1 MNCDCTEKISLLIDG
16 ELDDVESRQLERH
29 LVGCVECQEARA
41 DFLSLRNQLTEFPV
55 SLQPAAQREVLG
67 RILGKQK
74 AASGSRARGWRWAFN
89 PAVAAFA
96 SLLIVGV
103 VFALLIYPRLKSKP
117 EAPVEVASG
126 GDNRNNRR
134 TSVPTSSPAPQE
146 GPLKKGAPKKSSPPA
161 TGEKKIQIKKPTPIF
176 EPQQDNIAE
185 NIAIETGETSDLGIS
200 NGNGRV
206 RSADAETMTAIHL
219 QKSELLLRSFRNVR
233 TNKSGAVAD
242 VSYEKKSAQQLVYQ
256 NMMLRRE
263 ADAVGDAQVSSL
275 LESLEPILLDIANLP
290 DKPRKDDV
298 RVIKD
303 RVERKNIVAL
313 LQVNSTA
320 LARAL
325 D

>member
-16 ELDDVESRQLERH
+16 ELDDVETRALERH
-29 LVGCVECQEARA
+29 LTSCVECQEARA
-41 DFLSLRNQLTEFPV
+41 DFLSLRSQLIDFPV
-55 SLQPAAQREVLG
+55 SFEPVAQREALA
-67 RILGKQK
+67 RILGKEK
-74 AASGSRARGWRWAFN
+74 VERGLRARGWRWAFN

-103 VFALLIYPRLKSKP
+103 VFALLIYPRLRSKP
-117 EAPVEVASG
+117 EAPVQVASS
-126 GDNRNNRR
+126 GDNKNNRR
-134 TSVPTSSPAPQE
+134 TQDTTPSPAPQDKQ
-146 GPLKKGAPKKSSPPA
+146 KKTAPKKSTPPA
-161 TGEKKIQIKKPTPIF
+161 TGEKKIQIKKSTPIF
-176 EPQQDNIAE
+176 APQQDNIAG
-185 NIAIETGETSDLGIS
+185 NVSVETSDTSEQGIA
-200 NGNGRV
+200 NGNGRI

-233 TNKSGAVAD
+233 TNRAGAVGD
-242 VSYEKKSAQQLVYQ
+242 TSYEKKSAQQLVYQ

-263 ADAVGDAQVSSL
+263 ADATGDAQVSSL

-313 LQVNSTA
+313 LQVNSNA

>member
-1 MNCDCTEKISLLIDG
+1 MNCDCTEKISALIDG
-16 ELDDVESRQLERH
+16 ELPAGEARELQRH
-29 LVGCVECQEARA
+29 LLNCLECQEAQA
-41 DFLSLRNQLTEFPV
+41 DFLNLRTQITDFPV
-55 SLQPAAQREVLG
+55 SFQPLAQREALA
-67 RILGKQK
+67 RILGKEGK
-74 AASGSRARGWRWAFN
+74 EKTASGGFGWRWAFN

-103 VFALLIYPRLKSKP
+103 VFGLLVYPRLKSSQ
-117 EAPVEVASG
+117 APQSEIAINGEKRDPRVS
-126 GDNRNNRR
+126 
-134 TSVPTSSPAPQE
+134 SSPAPKASPEPDEQ
-146 GPLKKGAPKKSSPPA
+146 KNVTPKKSPA
-161 TGEKKIQIKKPTPIF
+161 PTSSDKNKTPNRKSTPIF
-176 EPQQDNIAE
+176 VPQPDNIAE
-185 NIAIETGETSDLGIS
+185 NVLQTQDSVEGTGT
-200 NGNGRV
+200 V

-233 TNKSGAVAD
+233 VSQPGAVAE
-242 VSYEKKSAQQLVYQ
+242 VGYEKKRAQQLVYQ
-256 NMMLRRE
+256 NMILRRE
-263 ADAVGDAQVSSL
+263 ADAAGDAQVASL

-290 DKPRKDDV
+290 DKPQQDDV